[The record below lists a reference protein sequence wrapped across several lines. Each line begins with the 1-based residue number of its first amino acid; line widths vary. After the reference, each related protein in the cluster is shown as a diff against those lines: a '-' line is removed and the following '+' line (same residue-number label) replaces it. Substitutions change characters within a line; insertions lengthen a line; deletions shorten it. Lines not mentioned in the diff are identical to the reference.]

1 VLVLVGALL
10 TGCGTAAPQPRTV
23 VGPVTVVSHDS
34 VCVGGPAASG
44 ECFVQDRTTRR
55 LHVGECLRVTYTP
68 DGTAAYQAAARIEHL
83 DAARHGVGCP
93 PPVRTP

>member
-1 VLVLVGALL
+1 
-10 TGCGTAAPQPRTV
+10 V

-55 LHVGECLRVTYTP
+55 LHVGECLRRLL
-68 DGTAAYQAAARIEHL
+68 AILRQHIERGLCVEDLLVH
-83 DAARHGVGCP
+83 RP
-93 PPVRTP
+93 E